1 MARDPLGPRV
11 TAPNAPLAV
20 SLWMGAVVASA
31 TLALMAAPVLA
42 PSIARDLDLSPE
54 WVGLYSGTVW
64 GSALLISAWAG
75 RIVERLGA
83 WQTSRLCAVL
93 CALGVAAAASA
104 HPLGLLASAVL
115 IGLGNGIE
123 APPASQVLAQHV
135 PAARRPMFFSLKQS
149 GVQLGAVMASVSLP
163 GLAIALGWRSALL
176 AAALVVAGVGAAL
189 MLAMA
194 RHPAPAAPA
203 PSPGTGPRAG
213 WRKVLRANPALAR
226 LAIAAGA
233 FGATQVCL
241 NSFIVTFLVRERGLE
256 LAQAGWV
263 AALTQG
269 CGLVGR
275 LLWGWVA
282 SRVLP
287 SMSLLRALGC
297 VMIVCA
303 LTLGTLGATMS
314 MAALLPLAA
323 LFGLSAS
330 GWNGVF
336 LAEVAE
342 RSPPGEIGTTTGA
355 VMVLMM
361 TGLVAG
367 PLLFSTIA
375 SLSSLG
381 GAYAAVSLIALSG
394 TLALP
399 GPRARA

>member
-1 MARDPLGPRV
+1 
-11 TAPNAPLAV
+11 
-20 SLWMGAVVASA
+20 
-31 TLALMAAPVLA
+31 
-42 PSIARDLDLSPE
+42 
-54 WVGLYSGTVW
+54 
-64 GSALLISAWAG
+64 
-75 RIVERLGA
+75 
-83 WQTSRLCAVL
+83 
-93 CALGVAAAASA
+93 
-104 HPLGLLASAVL
+104 
-115 IGLGNGIE
+115 
-123 APPASQVLAQHV
+123 
-135 PAARRPMFFSLKQS
+135 
-149 GVQLGAVMASVSLP
+149 
-163 GLAIALGWRSALL
+163 
-176 AAALVVAGVGAAL
+176 

-194 RHPAPAAPA
+194 RHPAPAAPSPA
-203 PSPGTGPRAG
+203 PGTGPRAG

-303 LTLGTLGATMS
+303 LTLGTLGASMS
-314 MAALLPLAA
+314 MVALLPLAA

-361 TGLVAG
+361 DRPGRG

-381 GAYAAVSLIALSG
+381 GACRRVADRALG

-399 GPRARA
+399 GPAPGLTTLTPPGPSMPGAFHCTPSCRQQTYPLPACALRYFYGVPPRTASRRVCWRQRCTRSPSGLTGVQAGVHEAHFHLGDWWRARGASQAAFFQEVAVFRFNVVDLQEHYHLPLKFTAWGFALFRGA